1 MDKKVLP
8 PRYYLAHFKEFL
20 SYHQQH
26 AWHLC
31 DDAERNYITQF
42 LALPEHAQCVLVR
55 MYNRKSDF
63 VEQSSLNYEEINDVP
78 LALALLKRKQW
89 VRHIQE
95 HEFADWLASLTK
107 MELVNLCKELALPGI
122 ALSAKKPLWLAY
134 CQQTLSFGHVRH
146 CHLFLSYLVHSY
158 NDVLQYL
165 LFLFF
170 GHINSSMTQFS
181 LRDLGVRR
189 TNNSDSAA
197 RFDELEHAKSAY
209 FYGCLRRQA
218 KELQEAHQLL
228 ALVQLVKEDE
238 IAQGSLAL
246 RYRHELEYVLGKK
259 LLMLGD
265 EYQYQALD
273 LLVHSEHPKAVELLI
288 RQRFK
293 LGDKDWVQTRL
304 EAIID
309 DPSCEQVLFFAEDFY
324 ALKFAG
330 KRTSVLTDL
339 LRDSEPLSIDE
350 AYTHS
355 VERGVIDLYNQ
366 RHVRAIHCENS
377 LWLSLFALCFW
388 SELFESTE
396 GGVCTE
402 FDVFPTSLR
411 DGRFYS
417 LFQANIEAVFSRCD
431 TPSKLIHHITA
442 NATRYYNQPNA
453 FIRWHEGLLDPLIIL
468 IEHASLDAIFAQL
481 ETMAKDF
488 FNAKDGYPDL
498 MVLDGE
504 QLRFEEIK
512 APGDSLRR
520 NQLIAIR
527 QLQRA
532 GFDVRVQTVQWQ
544 VNPEQAYVIV
554 DIETTGGQKNTHR
567 VTEIAAVKVVN
578 GKEIA
583 RWHSLINPERHIPRY
598 ITELTGIDNAM
609 VAQAPTFAQQ
619 AHSLWQ
625 FLQGAIFVAHNVN
638 FDYGFLRAEFARTD
652 RTLSLPKLCTV
663 RLARKH
669 LPGHDSY
676 SLGKLCAALDI
687 DLQGHH
693 RAMNDTLATVHLFD
707 LIQQQRQA

>member
-8 PRYYLAHFKEFL
+8 PRYYLAHFKEFI
-20 SYHQQH
+20 SYHQQY

-31 DDAERNYITQF
+31 DDAERNYINQF
-42 LALPEHAQCVLVR
+42 LGLPEHAQCVLVR

-95 HEFADWLASLTK
+95 HEFADWLVALTK
-107 MELVNLCKELALPGI
+107 IEMVNLCKELALPGI
-122 ALSAKKPLWLAY
+122 AMSAKKPLWLAY
-134 CQQTLSFGHVRH
+134 CKQTLSYAHVRH
-146 CHLFLSYLVHSY
+146 CQLFLSYLVHSY

-170 GHINSSMTQFS
+170 GQINGSMTQFS

-189 TNNSDSAA
+189 TSKNDLAA
-197 RFDELEHAKSAY
+197 RFNAIEHAKSAY
-209 FYGCLRRQA
+209 FYGRLRRSA
-218 KELQEAHQLL
+218 KEFDKGHHLL
-228 ALVQLVKEDE
+228 ALAQRGKDAGD
-238 IAQGSLAL
+238 AQGPLAL
-246 RYRHELEYVLGKK
+246 RYSHELDYVLGKK
-259 LLMLGD
+259 LLALGD
-265 EYQYQALD
+265 EYVNQALT
-273 LLVHSEHPKAVELLI
+273 LLARSEHPNAVELLV
-288 RQRFK
+288 RHRFK
-293 LGDKDWVQTRL
+293 LGDKDWVRAKL
-304 EAIID
+304 EAIIE

-350 AYTHS
+350 AYTNS
-355 VERGVIDLYNQ
+355 VEGGVIDLYKQ
-366 RHVRAIHCENS
+366 RQIRAVHYENE

-388 SELFESTE
+388 AELYESTE

-411 DGRFYS
+411 EGRFYAI
-417 LFQANIEAVFSRCD
+417 FQTNVDALFSRCD
-431 TPSKLIHHITA
+431 TPSKLIHHLTA
-442 NATRYYNQPNA
+442 NATRHYNEPNA
-453 FIRWHEGLLDPLIIL
+453 FIRWHDGLLEPLIML
-468 IEHASLDAIFAQL
+468 IEHAPLKAVYAQL

-498 MVLDGE
+498 MVLEGE

-532 GFDVRVQTVQWQ
+532 GFEVRVQSVQWQ
-544 VNPEQAYVIV
+544 VNPEQAYVVV

-578 GKEIA
+578 GKEVA
-583 RWHSLINPERHIPRY
+583 RWHSLINPQRHIPRY
-598 ITELTGIDNAM
+598 ITELTGIDNTM
-609 VAQAPTFAQQ
+609 VAQAPVFEQQ
-619 AHSLWQ
+619 AQSLWQ

-663 RLARKH
+663 RLARKY
-669 LPGHDSY
+669 LPGHESY

-693 RAMNDTLATVHLFD
+693 RAMNDTLATVHLFE